1 MKSNNKGKMVACAA
15 LVAATWLVGA
25 QAVSAAT
32 YTFKQGVNGY
42 TGASSTYTE
51 YQGDGAQAFNYGAS
65 TRMLIYTPLGQG
77 VPQKTGFLMFDLS
90 SIEEPVVVNSASMSI
105 TVAGDPSRPSD
116 FNLNCYIYPILRSGL
131 DFGSG
136 NASVDTGALTFNS
149 AAYNT
154 VGWGNSNTGN
164 YGPVAGEDY
173 GSTAIGSFTL
183 TGANAATAVVNFSLD
198 SATVASWIN
207 NPSSNYGFVIV
218 ADATAQ
224 GGSQLVIYTGN
235 EGIPFRPELTI
246 DAQAVP
252 EPASMALLGLGAV
265 AFLIRKRMSARQG
278 LSS

>member
-1 MKSNNKGKMVACAA
+1 
-15 LVAATWLVGA
+15 
-25 QAVSAAT
+25 
-32 YTFKQGVNGY
+32 
-42 TGASSTYTE
+42 
-51 YQGDGAQAFNYGAS
+51 
-65 TRMLIYTPLGQG
+65 
-77 VPQKTGFLMFDLS
+77 MFDLS

>member
-1 MKSNNKGKMVACAA
+1 MVACAA